1 MRDGWDAPLSREHT
15 FSTGRVATLRASL
28 PISDLI
34 RSGSWDAE
42 MAAAFDLAV
51 DNQLDDPV
59 MATRLNDSIVLAMFI
74 DPPLTRETL
83 ANVEDSEMT
92 EAIQAAF
99 GGPAV
104 AASFPDAAD
113 AAGSGDSSSIRGAA
127 ESDAGAA
134 GGDGGGTGRRPAS
147 RSKRR
152 PTSRASAA

>member
-15 FSTGRVATLRASL
+15 FSTGRTATLRASL
-28 PISDLI
+28 PISELI

-51 DNQLDDPV
+51 DNQLEDPV

-113 AAGSGDSSSIRGAA
+113 AASSTDSDDVRGAA
-127 ESDAGAA
+127 EPDAGPP
-134 GGDGGGTGRRPAS
+134 GGDSGSTRSRPAS

-152 PTSRASAA
+152 PASRASAA